1 MKNTILIQQ
10 DNESTGSISFNRL
23 KLLCSLG
30 KNGITKNKMEGD
42 GATPSG
48 IYPLRK
54 ILYRN
59 DRVHLSRVALET
71 NPINK
76 YDGWCD
82 QPNDINYN
90 SKITLPYSSSA
101 ESLWRND
108 CRYDIIIVIGYNDKP
123 IIHGK
128 GSAIFI
134 HITDNYL
141 KPTDGC
147 IAVKLEDMLS
157 IIKECNFKTICK
169 ISNE

>member
-1 MKNTILIQQ
+1 MKNTILVQQ
-10 DNESTGSISFNRL
+10 DDESIGNISFNHL
-23 KLLCSLG
+23 KLSCTLG
-30 KNGITKNKMEGD
+30 KNGIKKNKTEGD

-48 IYPLRK
+48 IYPLRE
-54 ILYRN
+54 ILYRQ
-59 DRVHLSRVALET
+59 DRIHLTRVALKI

-90 SKITLPYSSSA
+90 SKITLPYNSSA

-128 GSAIFI
+128 GSAIFM

-141 KPTDGC
+141 KPTEGC

-157 IIKECNFKTICK
+157 IIKECNDKTRCK
-169 ISNE
+169 ISNQ